1 MSTNNLNTGGRF
13 KLELLQDC
21 AGTLRSVDALKS
33 RLDYSAASTSKN
45 ARHCRLPSGRIYRG
59 RQQRRHF
66 STIKKL
72 WLLLK
77 GRPPLYTVRCRK
89 TLAIRKKLCWPA

>member
-33 RLDYSAASTSKN
+33 RLDYSAASTSKKRQALQAAQRQN
-45 ARHCRLPSGRIYRG
+45 LQGPTTAATFFNYQKALATAERQAAALYRALQKNTG
-59 RQQRRHF
+59 D
-66 STIKKL
+66 KKET
-72 WLLLK
+72 LL
-77 GRPPLYTVRCRK
+77 
-89 TLAIRKKLCWPA
+89 AA